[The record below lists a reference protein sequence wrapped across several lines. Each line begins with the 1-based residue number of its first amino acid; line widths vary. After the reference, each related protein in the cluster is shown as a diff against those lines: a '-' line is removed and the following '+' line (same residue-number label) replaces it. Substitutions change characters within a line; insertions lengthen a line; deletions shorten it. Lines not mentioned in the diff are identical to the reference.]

1 MPLADDLGNL
11 ILNLN
16 PYTNRDIPYSDPAM
30 RAGQMD
36 IYLDAPGAPSPGAA
50 IPAPPDIS
58 QIEVEADGPYRQ
70 EWTFKGE
77 PQKVGMAYRI
87 KYRFPVY
94 RYPPPPV
101 PGGPTPGTPPPTL
114 IYWIEDYLLIGF
126 EGSMGG

>member
-1 MPLADDLGNL
+1 MAPADDLGNL

-16 PYTNRDIPYSDPAM
+16 PYTNRTITDITPN
-30 RAGQMD
+30 RTIGQMD
-36 IYLDAPGAPSPGAA
+36 IYCGSPASGTN
-50 IPAPPDIS
+50 PPDVS

-87 KYRFPVY
+87 KYRFAVSY
-94 RYPPPPV
+94 V
-101 PGGPTPGTPPPTL
+101 DSAGTTHRSWL
-114 IYWIEDYLLIGF
+114 EDYLLIGF